1 MADFNQPVL
10 SSLYS
15 DMLNILKE
23 RDKEALIWMEGST
36 NTNLPL
42 NAKRWNSSNNYFEK
56 FNGTAWV
63 ALATKYNIDVE
74 KIDGCTV
81 NDLGVAATDLWT
93 ASKISSELSA
103 KLNSSSYTAAD
114 ILTKLKTVDGAS
126 SGLDADLLDGLHAS
140 STNAGNSIVARDASG
155 NFSAGTITAALS
167 GNASSATTLSGL
179 TATVTELNFMD
190 GVTSNVQTQL
200 NAKLGSTTKAADS
213 ALLNGVAESTTATA
227 DTIVKRDANGY
238 IYTAALNSAL
248 GDTTTAATHYYC
260 ETGSDGWL
268 RPKPIA
274 NVKDELFASPALTG
288 TPTAPTAATATNNTQ
303 IATTAFVQSVVASSE
318 NVGGSVTFT
327 ASGTWTCPA
336 GVYTAFVRVLGG
348 GAGGG
353 GCVVFT
359 TGGGGGAAVEN
370 TAVVKVTPGTAYTI
384 TIGAGG
390 AGGAA
395 NSGDGGDGGNS
406 SALGIIGYG
415 GAGGQKGYTTI
426 VNDNSVH
433 YSGPGGSG
441 SETPF
446 SSYAAGSATSGG
458 CAIWMNTL
466 SARAAANVAATVP
479 GQGGGGS
486 DSYWIEGKA
495 GFRGQVYICW

>member
-56 FNGTAWV
+56 FNGTTWV
-63 ALATKYNIDVE
+63 ALTTKYNIDVE
-74 KIDGCTV
+74 KLDGCTV
-81 NDLGVAATDLWT
+81 NDLGTAVTDLWT
-93 ASKISSELSA
+93 ASKIGTELSA

-140 STNAGNSIVARDASG
+140 STNAANSIVARDASG
-155 NFSAGTITAALS
+155 NFSAGTITATIS

-179 TATVTELNFMD
+179 TATVAELNFLG

-200 NAKLGSTTKAADS
+200 NAKLGSATKAADS
-213 ALLNGVAESTTATA
+213 ALLNGVAEATTATA
-227 DTIVKRDANGY
+227 NTIVKRDANGY
-238 IYTAALNSAL
+238 IYAAAVNSTL

-274 NVKDELFASPALTG
+274 NVKAELFASPALTG
-288 TPTAPTAATATNNTQ
+288 TPTAPTAAAGTNTTQ
-303 IATTAFVQSVVASSE
+303 IATTAFVTSAMS
-318 NVGGSVTFT
+318 GGSAGGSATFT

-348 GAGGG
+348 GGGGGGRPRSYAAGGG
-353 GCVVFT
+353 G
-359 TGGGGGAAVEN
+359 GGSAVEN
-370 TAVVKVTPGTAYTI
+370 IAVVKVTPGTAYTI
-384 TIGAGG
+384 TVGAGG
-390 AGGAA
+390 AGGGIYA
-395 NSGDGGDGGNS
+395 NGGDGGDS
-406 SALGIIGYG
+406 SALGITGYG
-415 GAGGQKGYTTI
+415 GNGGGKGTDTA
-426 VNDNSVH
+426 
-433 YSGPGGSG
+433 SGAGGSG
-441 SETPF
+441 SETP
-446 SSYAAGSATSGG
+446 YHNLAWGSGTSGG
-458 CAIWMNTL
+458 CAVWMNTL
-466 SARAAANVAATVP
+466 SARAAANAAGTLL
-479 GQGGGGS
+479 GQGGGGGS
-486 DSYWIEGKA
+486 QDPNNDTVGKA

>member
-56 FNGTAWV
+56 FNGTSWV
-63 ALATKYNIDVE
+63 ALTTKYNIDVE
-74 KIDGCTV
+74 KLDGCTV
-81 NDLGVAATDLWT
+81 NDLGTAVTDLWT
-93 ASKISSELSA
+93 ASKIGTELSA

-140 STNAGNSIVARDASG
+140 STNAVNSIVARDASG
-155 NFSAGTITAALS
+155 NFSAGTITAALT

-179 TATVTELNFMD
+179 TATVAELNFVG

-200 NAKLGSTTKAADS
+200 NAKLGSTAKAADS
-213 ALLNGVAESTTATA
+213 ALLNGVAEATSATA
-227 DTIVKRDANGY
+227 NTIVKRDASGY
-238 IYTAALNSAL
+238 IYATAVNSTLA
-248 GDTTTAATHYYC
+248 DTTTAATHYYC

-274 NVKDELFASPALTG
+274 DVKAELFASPALTG
-288 TPTAPTAATATNNTQ
+288 TPTAPTAAAGTNTTQ
-303 IATTAFVQSVVASSE
+303 IATTAFVTSAMS
-318 NVGGSVTFT
+318 GGSAGGSATFT

-348 GAGGG
+348 GGG
-353 GCVVFT
+353 GCWGT
-359 TGGGGGAAVEN
+359 SDGGGGGGSAVEN
-370 TAVVKVTPGTAYTI
+370 TAVVKVTPGAAYTI

-390 AGGAA
+390 AGGIDY
-395 NSGDGGDGGNS
+395 GKGGDGGNS
-406 SALGIIGYG
+406 SALGITGYG
-415 GAGGQKGYTTI
+415 GFGGTST
-426 VNDNSVH
+426 SA
-433 YSGPGGSG
+433 GSG
-441 SETPF
+441 SGTPF
-446 SSYAAGSATSGG
+446 SNFAAGSGSSGG

-466 SARAAANVAATVP
+466 SARAGTNVAGTLP
-479 GQGGGGS
+479 GQGGGGANGGTS
-486 DSYWIEGKA
+486 VPGKA

>member
-63 ALATKYNIDVE
+63 PLATKYNIDVE

-81 NDLGVAATDLWT
+81 NDLGIAATDLWT

-114 ILTKLKTVDGAS
+114 ILTKLQTVDGAS

-140 STNAGNSIVARDASG
+140 STNTANSIVARDGSG

-200 NAKLGSTTKAADS
+200 NAKLGSTAKAADS
-213 ALLNGVAESTTATA
+213 AKLNGVAEATTATA
-227 DTIVKRDANGY
+227 NTIVKRDASGY

-274 NVKDELFASPALTG
+274 NVKAELFASPALTG

-303 IATTAFVQSVVASSE
+303 IATTAFVQAQKASIALTGVPTAPTAAVGTNNTQIATTAFVQANKPTINASSVASATAGIGAGAIGSYIFAHLLSGSTIVLGGTTAGSSLKAGGIKD
-318 NVGGSVTFT
+318 VGIGSIIVTST
-327 ASGTWTCPA
+327 TIISGTWRCMGHA
-336 GVYTAFVRVLGG
+336 YSFSDDS
-348 GAGGG
+348 
-353 GCVVFT
+353 
-359 TGGGGGAAVEN
+359 
-370 TAVVKVTPGTAYTI
+370 GTRSGI
-384 TIGAGG
+384 TLWLRI
-390 AGGAA
+390 
-395 NSGDGGDGGNS
+395 S
-406 SALGIIGYG
+406 
-415 GAGGQKGYTTI
+415 
-426 VNDNSVH
+426 
-433 YSGPGGSG
+433 
-441 SETPF
+441 
-446 SSYAAGSATSGG
+446 
-458 CAIWMNTL
+458 
-466 SARAAANVAATVP
+466 
-479 GQGGGGS
+479 
-486 DSYWIEGKA
+486 
-495 GFRGQVYICW
+495 

>member
-23 RDKEALIWMEGST
+23 RDKEALIWMEDST

-56 FNGTAWV
+56 FNGTSWV
-63 ALATKYNIDVE
+63 ALTAKYNIDVE

-81 NDLGVAATDLWT
+81 NDLGTAVTDLWT
-93 ASKISSELSA
+93 ASKISTELSA

-140 STNAGNSIVARDASG
+140 STNAVNSIVARDGSG

-179 TATVTELNFMD
+179 TATVAELNFVD

-200 NAKLGSTTKAADS
+200 NAKLGSTAKAADS
-213 ALLNGVAESTTATA
+213 AKLNGVAEATA
-227 DTIVKRDANGY
+227 ATANTIVKRDASGY
-238 IYTAALNSAL
+238 IYATAVNSTLA
-248 GDTTTAATHYYC
+248 DTTTAATHYYC

-274 NVKDELFASPALTG
+274 NVKAELFTSPALTG
-288 TPTAPTAATATNNTQ
+288 TPTAPTAAAGTNTTQ
-303 IATTAFVQSVVASSE
+303 IATTAFVTSAISAGS
-318 NVGGSVTFT
+318 VGGSATFT

-348 GAGGG
+348 G
-353 GCVVFT
+353 
-359 TGGGGGAAVEN
+359 GGGGGGFYNSSPGGGGGSAVEN
-370 TAVVKVTPGTAYTI
+370 TAVVSVTPGTRYTI
-384 TIGAGG
+384 TIGAEG
-390 AGGAA
+390 AGGSTA
-395 NSGDGGDGGNS
+395 NGGDGGNS
-406 SALGIIGYG
+406 SAFGITGYG
-415 GAGGQKGYTTI
+415 GKGGGKASGDSSGAPGY
-426 VNDNSVH
+426 
-433 YSGPGGSG
+433 G
-441 SETPF
+441 SETPYNPNA
-446 SSYAAGSATSGG
+446 SGSGSSGG

-466 SARAAANVAATVP
+466 SARAGTTVAATLP
-479 GQGGGGS
+479 GQGGGGGGTGFS
-486 DSYWIEGKA
+486 NSQGKA

>member
-56 FNGTAWV
+56 FNGTSWV

-74 KIDGCTV
+74 KLDGCTV
-81 NDLGVAATDLWT
+81 NDLGTAVTDLWT
-93 ASKISSELSA
+93 ASKIGTELSA

-140 STNAGNSIVARDASG
+140 STNNVNSIVARDASG
-155 NFSAGTITAALS
+155 NFSAGTITAALT

-179 TATVTELNFMD
+179 TATVAELNFVG

-200 NAKLGSTTKAADS
+200 NAKLGSTAKAADS
-213 ALLNGVAESTTATA
+213 ALLNGVAEATA
-227 DTIVKRDANGY
+227 ATANTIVKRDANGY
-238 IYTAALNSAL
+238 IYTAALNSTLA
-248 GDTTTAATHYYC
+248 DTTTAATHYYC

-274 NVKDELFASPALTG
+274 DVKAELFASPALSG
-288 TPTAPTAATATNNTQ
+288 TPTAPTAAAGTNTTQ
-303 IATTAFVQSVVASSE
+303 IATTAFVTSAISS
-318 NVGGSVTFT
+318 GSAGDSATFT

-348 GAGGG
+348 GAGGAG
-353 GCVVFT
+353 GT
-359 TGGGGGAAVEN
+359 SNTPGGGGGAAVEN

-390 AGGAA
+390 AG
-395 NSGDGGDGGNS
+395 STTTGGNGGNS
-406 SALGIIGYG
+406 SALGITGYG
-415 GAGGQKGYTTI
+415 GKGGATST
-426 VNDNSVH
+426 S
-433 YSGPGGSG
+433 GGSG

-446 SSYAAGSATSGG
+446 SGFAAGNGASGG
-458 CAIWMNTL
+458 CAIWMNAV
-466 SARAAANVAATVP
+466 SARAGTNVAATLP
-479 GQGGGGS
+479 GQGGGGGRS
-486 DSYWIEGKA
+486 GGTADTLAGKA

>member
-81 NDLGVAATDLWT
+81 NDLGTAVTNLWT
-93 ASKISSELSA
+93 ASKISTELSA
-103 KLNSSSYTAAD
+103 KLSSSSYTAAD

-140 STNAGNSIVARDASG
+140 STNAVNSIVARDGSG

-167 GNASSATTLSGL
+167 GNASSATTLSEL
-179 TATVTELNFMD
+179 TATVAELNFVD

-200 NAKLGSTTKAADS
+200 NAKLATTGKAADS
-213 ALLNGVAESTTATA
+213 AKLNGVAEAPTATA
-227 DTIVKRDANGY
+227 NTIVKRDASGY
-238 IYTAALNSAL
+238 IYATAFNSTLA
-248 GDTTTAATHYYC
+248 DTTTAATHYYC

-274 NVKDELFASPALTG
+274 NVKAELFASPVLTGTPTAPTAAVGTNNTQIATTAFVQAQKVSPALTG
-288 TPTAPTAATATNNTQ
+288 TPTAPTAAAGTNNTQ
-303 IATTAFVQSVVASSE
+303 IATTAFVQAQTLTFSPGSLLEAKSSKNTNLSSTNTRVFEIIVARAGTITTKFTIQNFNTSNVVYGRIYVNGVAR
-318 NVGGSVTFT
+318 GT
-327 ASGTWTCPA
+327 ARS
-336 GVYTAFVRVLGG
+336 
-348 GAGGG
+348 
-353 GCVVFT
+353 T
-359 TGGGGGAAVEN
+359 TGTTSFTEN
-370 TAVVKVTPGTAYTI
+370 ITVAHLDKVQLYAYDKL
-384 TIGAGG
+384 GNYGS
-390 AGGAA
+390 A
-395 NSGDGGDGGNS
+395 NSLEILVSNP
-406 SALGIIGYG
+406 
-415 GAGGQKGYTTI
+415 TTSL
-426 VNDNSVH
+426 V
-433 YSGPGGSG
+433 
-441 SETPF
+441 
-446 SSYAAGSATSGG
+446 
-458 CAIWMNTL
+458 TL
-466 SARAAANVAATVP
+466 
-479 GQGGGGS
+479 
-486 DSYWIEGKA
+486 
-495 GFRGQVYICW
+495 

>member
-23 RDKEALIWMEGST
+23 RDEEALIWMEGST

-56 FNGTAWV
+56 FNGTTWT
-63 ALATKYNIDVE
+63 ALTTKYNIDVE
-74 KIDGCTV
+74 KLDGCTV
-81 NDLGVAATDLWT
+81 NDLGTAVTDLWT
-93 ASKISSELSA
+93 ASKIGTELSA

-140 STNAGNSIVARDASG
+140 STNAVNSIVARDASG
-155 NFSAGTITAALS
+155 NFSAGTITATLS

-179 TATVTELNFMD
+179 TATVAELNFMD

-200 NAKLGSTTKAADS
+200 NAKLGSTAKAADS
-213 ALLNGVAESTTATA
+213 ALLNGVAEATTATA
-227 DTIVKRDANGY
+227 NTIVKRDASGY
-238 IYTAALNSAL
+238 IYATAVNSTLA
-248 GDTTTAATHYYC
+248 DTTTAATHYYC
-260 ETGSDGWL
+260 ETDSDGWL

-274 NVKDELFASPALTG
+274 NVKAELFASPALTG
-288 TPTAPTAATATNNTQ
+288 TPTAPTAATGTNTTQ
-303 IATTAFVQSVVASSE
+303 IATTAFVTSAMS
-318 NVGGSVTFT
+318 GGSAGGSATFT

-353 GCVVFT
+353 GKQANYT
-359 TGGGGGAAVEN
+359 NPGGGGGSAVEN

-390 AGGAA
+390 AG
-395 NSGDGGDGGNS
+395 STSKGGDGGNS
-406 SALGIIGYG
+406 SALGILGYG
-415 GAGGQKGYTTI
+415 GNGGGGGSSGTDGAGGT
-426 VNDNSVH
+426 
-433 YSGPGGSG
+433 G
-441 SETPF
+441 SETP
-446 SSYAAGSATSGG
+446 YNPLAWGSGTSGG
-458 CAIWMNTL
+458 CAIWMNDI
-466 SARAAANVAATVP
+466 SARAAANVAGTLP
-479 GQGGGGS
+479 GQGGGGGVGS
-486 DSYWIEGKA
+486 LAQSIAGKA

>member
-23 RDKEALIWMEGST
+23 RDKEALIWMEGSS

-63 ALATKYNIDVE
+63 ALTTKYNIDVE

-103 KLNSSSYTAAD
+103 KLDSSSYTASD

-140 STNAGNSIVARDASG
+140 STNTGNSIVARDASG

-179 TATVTELNFMD
+179 TATVTELNFID

-200 NAKLGSTTKAADS
+200 NAKLGSTAKAADS
-213 ALLNGVAESTTATA
+213 ALLNGVAEATTATA
-227 DTIVKRDANGY
+227 NTIVKRDASGY
-238 IYTAALNSAL
+238 IYTTALNSAL

-274 NVKDELFASPALTG
+274 NVKAEIGASLGLTG
-288 TPTAPTAATATNNTQ
+288 TPTAPTAAAGTNTTQ
-303 IATTAFVQSVVASSE
+303 IATTAFVLANRIPLSDSVSTTSSTTAATSTAVKSAYDKGVEALNKANANATTTTAVASATAGIGTGGVGSYAFME
-318 NVGGSVTFT
+318 LVTGSSIEVGSTTAGSNLRYVCINVTYRSSSLTVP
-327 ASGTWTCPA
+327 SGTWRA
-336 GVYTAFVRVLGG
+336 M
-348 GAGGG
+348 
-353 GCVVFT
+353 
-359 TGGGGGAAVEN
+359 
-370 TAVVKVTPGTAYTI
+370 
-384 TIGAGG
+384 
-390 AGGAA
+390 
-395 NSGDGGDGGNS
+395 
-406 SALGIIGYG
+406 GYG
-415 GAGGQKGYTTI
+415 KVDYI
-426 VNDNSVH
+426 
-433 YSGPGGSG
+433 
-441 SETPF
+441 
-446 SSYAAGSATSGG
+446 
-458 CAIWMNTL
+458 TL
-466 SARAAANVAATVP
+466 WLRIA
-479 GQGGGGS
+479 
-486 DSYWIEGKA
+486 
-495 GFRGQVYICW
+495 